1 MSKLKDYISL
11 LWSQVGKG
19 IYVYGGNGEDLT
31 AMTDQQRDAYMN
43 RREVK
48 TINSK
53 TQKVKYTKEQNI
65 ARCKALF
72 EKRVKA
78 GIDPVLAFD
87 CSGLQYWAGKQVG
100 VIPKDISANGIYGE
114 CKKIPK
120 SEVKEG
126 DYCFTHNGKKAT
138 HVGMYVGDDVI
149 IECQGRDVG
158 VVTNKLSKTTAFNVF
173 GRFPAF
179 ETEQD
184 ESDSEPEPVIPG
196 EDDED
201 SSQSGS
207 TVKKY
212 VRVKG
217 KMRMVNGV
225 RKADKS
231 VRIRSGNGTD
241 FDTIGFAHSTDKL
254 TFINQEDQYPFWYK
268 IEYKGSVAW
277 ITSNSL
283 YVEVIPC
290 D

>member
-1 MSKLKDYISL
+1 MSKLTDYISL

-31 AMTDQQRDAYMN
+31 AMTEKQRDAYMD

-48 TINSK
+48 TLNSK
-53 TQKVKYTKEQNI
+53 TKAVKYTKEQNI

-78 GIDPVLAFD
+78 GVNPVLAFD

-100 VIPKDISANGIYGE
+100 VIPKDISANGIYAKCE
-114 CKKIPK
+114 KIKK
-120 SEVKEG
+120 SEVKKG
-126 DYCFTHNGKKAT
+126 DYCFTHNGTKAT

-158 VVTNKLSKTTAFNVF
+158 VVTNKLSKTTTFNAF
-173 GRFPAF
+173 GRYPGFDDGG
-179 ETEQD
+179 D
-184 ESDSEPEPVIPG
+184 ESEPSPEPTP
-196 EDDED
+196 EPTTP
-201 SSQSGS
+201 SSPVVQ
-207 TVKKY
+207 KY

-217 KMRMVNGV
+217 KMRIVNGV

-231 VRIRSGNGTD
+231 VRVRSGNGTD
-241 FDTIGFAHSTDKL
+241 YETVGFAHSTDKL
-254 TFINQEDQYPFWYK
+254 PFINQEDLYPFWYK
-268 IEYKGSVAW
+268 VEYKGKDAW

-283 YVEVIPC
+283 YTEVIPC